1 MSRAFTR
8 EDDARDPIIPRQ
20 LSPLL
25 PGTRNYLTASGAER
39 LRRELARLQEQERP
53 RLVARAAEGAK
64 DGADAGEELAV
75 VENRIATLQH
85 CLSTAQVSHPPQPPH
100 DVVRF
105 GATVTVRDQAG
116 AETTYRIV
124 GADET
129 EPEKNAVSWQSPLAR
144 ALLNARL
151 GAEVSFNSP
160 SGPRRLRIAAIRY
173 E

>member
-8 EDDARDPIIPRQ
+8 EDDARDPVIPRP

-39 LRRELARLQEQERP
+39 LRRELTHLLEQARP

-64 DGADAGEELAV
+64 SGADAGEELAT
-75 VENRIATLQH
+75 VENRIAGLQH
-85 CLSTAQVSHPPQPPH
+85 CLSTAQVSYPPPPPH
-100 DVVRF
+100 EVVRF
-105 GATVTVRDQAG
+105 GATVTVRDPG
-116 AETTYRIV
+116 GTETTYRIV

-129 EPEKNAVSWQSPLAR
+129 EPEKNAISWQSPLAR
-144 ALLNARL
+144 ALLNAHL
-151 GAEVSFNSP
+151 GAEVSFHSP
-160 SGPRRLRIAAIRY
+160 SGPQRLRIAAIGY